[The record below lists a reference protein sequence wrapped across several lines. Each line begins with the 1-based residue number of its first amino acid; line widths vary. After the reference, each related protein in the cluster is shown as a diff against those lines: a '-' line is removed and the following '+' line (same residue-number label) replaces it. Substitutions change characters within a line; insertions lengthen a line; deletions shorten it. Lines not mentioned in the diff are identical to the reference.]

1 MAARTGFGGE
11 RGQAAVEWVGLV
23 SLVLAIFAV
32 VLAVGPGLQGVGLAR
47 AIAAKLAC
55 AVRLADGC
63 AAGSPSPLV
72 VAYGDELA
80 KLVRSNAPEL
90 VYEADS
96 SAVPVDFRSCRGPVC
111 GNGPRSGA
119 VRSSN
124 TGEPAAAFVH
134 VVDCRADAIAASE
147 RSGFDCSGERAGNV
161 YLQYWLYYEDSVS
174 LRDVP
179 GDPGFHQDD
188 WESFQVRIGP
198 GGVEDRASSHNG
210 YNYDGGIGNWLSDA
224 GIVSRPA
231 WGPAT
236 GREYVSGGSHAGH
249 VHEDDPGAPPRWTPP
264 GALEL
269 IPIDALDRATRRT
282 RFAIT
287 PPWRKPVY
295 RDPEDEGT

>member
-1 MAARTGFGGE
+1 MGHETRSE
-11 RGQAAVEWVGLV
+11 RGQATVEWVGLV
-23 SLVLAIFAV
+23 SLVLALFAV
-32 VLAVGPGLQGVGLAR
+32 VLAVGPGLPGVGLAR

-63 AAGSPSPLV
+63 AAGSPNPLV
-72 VAYGDELA
+72 AAYGDDLA
-80 KLVRSNAPEL
+80 KLVRDNAPEL

-96 SAVPVDFRSCRGPVC
+96 SALPVDFRSCRGPVC
-111 GNGPRSGA
+111 GNGQRSGA
-119 VRSSN
+119 VRRSN

-134 VVDCRADAIAASE
+134 VVDCRAEASAASE

-161 YLQYWLYYEDSVS
+161 YVQYWLYYEDSVS

-188 WESFQVRIGP
+188 WESFQVRISP
-198 GGVEDRASSHNG
+198 AGVDDRASSHHG
-210 YNYDGGIGNWLSDA
+210 YNYDGGIRSWLSDA
-224 GIVSRPA
+224 GIVQPPRLGPGDRPRVRLRRQPRRPRARGRPERPA
-231 WGPAT
+231 
-236 GREYVSGGSHAGH
+236 
-249 VHEDDPGAPPRWTPP
+249 
-264 GALEL
+264 
-269 IPIDALDRATRRT
+269 ALDAARRARADPDRDARPRHRRT